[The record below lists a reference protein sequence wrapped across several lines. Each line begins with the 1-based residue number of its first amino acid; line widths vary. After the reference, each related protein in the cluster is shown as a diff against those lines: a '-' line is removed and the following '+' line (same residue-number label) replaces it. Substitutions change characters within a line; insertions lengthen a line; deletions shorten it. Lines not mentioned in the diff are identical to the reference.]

1 MHYFARSLK
10 EYPESATKG
19 SLETGTGFV
28 IIGSLLMTLAA
39 GYADAQ
45 SSADAINSEQ
55 RHDLSLE
62 TPASSIWRAGIGE
75 GFGPCARSITLSAGA
90 TYGLAD
96 FGSLQKHDLALASV
110 TYGHMLGCVWADN
123 TCFRGNWEFRLELFA
138 GAQFSPSTEWIVG
151 LTPHLRYNF
160 ATGTRWV
167 PFIDAGAGV
176 TGTGI
181 GDPDL
186 RTTFEFNVQG
196 GAGVQWFIA
205 NNVSINLEAR
215 YLHMSNAGIK
225 EPNLGLNGITGLIGI
240 SYFF

>member
-1 MHYFARSLK
+1 MKTFGTISRFLLVSSMPLTILSACAGTLTTPEPADSSTYLDSRS
-10 EYPESATKG
+10 ESPG
-19 SLETGTGFV
+19 NGVWQNGV
-28 IIGSLLMTLAA
+28 
-39 GYADAQ
+39 
-45 SSADAINSEQ
+45 
-55 RHDLSLE
+55 
-62 TPASSIWRAGIGE
+62 GE
-75 GFGPCARSITLSAGA
+75 GFRPCAQSITLSAGA
-90 TYGLAD
+90 TYGLAA
-96 FGSLQKHDLALASV
+96 FGTTQVHDLALTSV
-110 TYGHMLGCVWADN
+110 TYGHMLGNIWCQNNWL
-123 TCFRGNWEFRLELFA
+123 RGNWEFRLELFT

-186 RTTFEFNVQG
+186 STTFEFNLQG
-196 GAGVQWFIA
+196 GVGMQWFIA

-225 EPNLGLNGITGLIGI
+225 EPNFGLNGITGMLGI
-240 SYFF
+240 SFYF

>member
-1 MHYFARSLK
+1 MHWIVRSLE
-10 EYPESATKG
+10 EYPENATKR
-19 SLETGTGFV
+19 SLATGTGFV
-28 IIGSLLMTLAA
+28 IIGSLFMALAA

-45 SSADAINSEQ
+45 SSAGAIKSEQ
-55 RHDLSLE
+55 RLDSSLE
-62 TPASSIWRAGIGE
+62 APASHIWQAGIGE
-75 GFGPCARSITLSAGA
+75 GFQPCAQSITFSAGA
-90 TYGLAD
+90 TYGVAA

-110 TYGHMLGCVWADN
+110 TYGHMLGCTWAEN

-167 PFIDAGAGV
+167 PFVDGGAGV

-181 GDPDL
+181 GEPDL
-186 RTTFEFNVQG
+186 RTTFEFNLQG
-196 GAGVQWFIA
+196 GVGVQWFIA

-215 YLHMSNAGIK
+215 YLHISNAGIK
-225 EPNLGLNGITGLIGI
+225 EPNLGLNGVTGLIGI
-240 SYFF
+240 SWFF